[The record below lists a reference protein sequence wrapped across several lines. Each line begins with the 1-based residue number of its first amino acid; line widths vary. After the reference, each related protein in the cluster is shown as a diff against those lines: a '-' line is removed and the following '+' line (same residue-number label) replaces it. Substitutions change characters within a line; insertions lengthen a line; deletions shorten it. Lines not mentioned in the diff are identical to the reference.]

1 MLPMICPSCSSG
13 TIRTPIT
20 NNMLDDQVMRR
31 RQCADCGHRWFTV
44 EVVVPDYAV
53 GWCAAMQSKPVLR
66 APVEVQAGH
75 TRIGLSHQEAKD
87 QVAALKEGNRLR
99 WDRYE
104 AEQDARH
111 RVTDCDGPD
120 AG

>member
-1 MLPMICPSCSSG
+1 MICPSCSSG

-44 EVVVPDYAV
+44 EVMVPDYAV

-66 APVEVQAGH
+66 VPVQVTAK
-75 TRIGLSHQEAKD
+75 HQEAKD
-87 QVAALKEGNRLR
+87 SIAPLR
-99 WDRYE
+99 E
-104 AEQDARH
+104 ANQRRSMQADSRH
-111 RVTDCDGPD
+111 CVTDYDSPD

>member
-1 MLPMICPSCSSG
+1 MLPMICPQCSSG

-53 GWCAAMQSKPVLR
+53 GWCAPLGKPVLR
-66 APVEVQAGH
+66 VPVEVTAK
-75 TRIGLSHQEAKD
+75 HQEAKD
-87 QVAALKEGNRLR
+87 SLAALREANEK
-99 WDRYE
+99 RY
-104 AEQDARH
+104 
-111 RVTDCDGPD
+111 GL
-120 AG
+120 